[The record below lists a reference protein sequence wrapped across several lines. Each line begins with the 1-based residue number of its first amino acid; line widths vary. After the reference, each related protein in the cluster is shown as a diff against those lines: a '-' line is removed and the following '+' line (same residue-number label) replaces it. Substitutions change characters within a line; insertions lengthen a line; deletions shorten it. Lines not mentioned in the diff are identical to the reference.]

1 MSGPRPVWRAFS
13 EAFLAPAPGMSIFP
27 FMETIGRYTVQREL
41 GRGCM
46 GVVYLAF
53 DPRVRRQVAVKTIEL
68 PAGLDAAAQAEFR
81 ERFLREAQAAG
92 NLSHPSIVTI
102 YDADEDP
109 VSGKPFIV
117 MEYVEGGS
125 LRESLQQNGA
135 MEPAAVLALG
145 HAMAGALGAAHKA
158 GIIHRDIK
166 PANLLMPK
174 EDGLAK
180 LADFGVARLDGSELT
195 RSGATVGSPAYM
207 APEQVAGRQV
217 DRLSD
222 MFSLAAVLYET
233 LTGEKPFQGAD
244 LTSVL
249 YAVAHTDPLPPT
261 SVRPG
266 LPAGVDRF
274 FRKALAKKP
283 EDRYQDA
290 ARFREALDD
299 QFREAPVVPAQELG
313 EATLVEGAGQME
325 KHSVSPAG
333 SSPVSVEAGTWRRF
347 LRRPIVMVAAVLFLL
362 WIIFSGGDATLKL
375 EARSA
380 VEKGKLTVYVDGDKV
395 WSTKLRAPL
404 DDGKSKKIMRKWLR
418 VGQEQFDTSI
428 DISSGKH
435 TVSARMVDD
444 KTDQSYEDS
453 VVIEVQEDAVQGIKV
468 IAGGPFGSEL
478 TIQKD

>member
-1 MSGPRPVWRAFS
+1 
-13 EAFLAPAPGMSIFP
+13 
-27 FMETIGRYTVQREL
+27 MENIGRYTVQREL

-68 PAGLDAAAQAEFR
+68 PGGLDAVAQAEFR

-109 VSGKPFIV
+109 NTGKPFIV

-125 LRESLQQNGA
+125 LRDSLQQNGA
-135 MEPAAVLALG
+135 MQPAEVLALG

-166 PANLLMPK
+166 PANLLMPP
-174 EDGLAK
+174 EGGLAQ

-207 APEQVAGRQV
+207 APEQVSGRQV
-217 DRLSD
+217 DGRSD
-222 MFSLAAVLYET
+222 LFSLAAVLYET

-249 YAVAHTDPLPPT
+249 YAVAHTDPRPPT
-261 SVRPG
+261 SMRPG

-274 FRKALAKKP
+274 FRKALAKKS

-290 ARFREALDD
+290 AQFREGLDD
-299 QFREAPVVPAQELG
+299 QFRETPVVPARETG
-313 EATLVEGAGQME
+313 EATLIESAGLME
-325 KHSVSPAG
+325 KNATSPTGNRSASEGPANMHSAEPA
-333 SSPVSVEAGTWRRF
+333 TWRRF
-347 LRRPIVMVAAVLFLL
+347 LRRPVVIAIAVLFLFWL
-362 WIIFSGGDATLKL
+362 IFSGGDATLKL

-404 DDGKSKKIMRKWLR
+404 ENGKSKKLMRKWLR
-418 VGQEQFDTSI
+418 VGQEQFDASI
-428 DISSGKH
+428 NISSGKH

-468 IAGGPFGSEL
+468 VAGGPFGSEL